1 MSIRTFDTDGIYI
14 LIGDYCDIG
23 RTTISDSQLVDINS
37 LSADKK
43 RRERELT
50 YTLINRAAGIYTRR
64 FGFLA
69 GATLGHHAN
78 GAPFL
83 NTDRKINI
91 SISHC
96 RSGACIALSDVSQN
110 FGIDIEDSSDK
121 LARVKSK
128 FISECEEKIID
139 SDMLLWAWTIKEAVY
154 KAAGTPGL
162 SLRDGITIEPVMQS
176 RPEIAAGFSLMASAM
191 ADGNIYRC
199 LSLSEPNRCITIS
212 VM

>member
-1 MSIRTFDTDGIYI
+1 MSIRTFDIDGICI
-14 LIGDYCDIG
+14 LIGDYCDID
-23 RTTISDSQLVDINS
+23 RATISDSQFADINS
-37 LSADKK
+37 LSADKQ

-50 YTLINRAAGIYTRR
+50 YTLVNRAAGIYTRR
-64 FGFLA
+64 FGWLA

-128 FISECEEKIID
+128 FISESEAKIIGP
-139 SDMLLWAWTIKEAVY
+139 DMLLWAWTIKEAVY

-162 SLRDGITIEPVMQS
+162 SLRDGITIEPVMQ
-176 RPEIAAGFSLMASAM
+176 PWQETAAAFSLKAKAV
-191 ADGNIYRC
+191 AAGNIYRC
-199 LSLSEPNRCITIS
+199 LSLFEPNRCTTIS

>member
-1 MSIRTFDTDGIYI
+1 MSIRTFDIDGICI
-14 LIGDYCDIG
+14 LIGDYCDID
-23 RTTISDSQLVDINS
+23 RATISDSQFADINS
-37 LSADKK
+37 LSADKQ

-50 YTLINRAAGIYTRR
+50 YTLVNRAADIYTRR
-64 FGFLA
+64 FGWLA

-128 FISECEEKIID
+128 FISESEAKIID

-162 SLRDGITIEPVMQS
+162 SLRDGITIEPVMQ
-176 RPEIAAGFSLMASAM
+176 PWQETEAAFSLMAKAV
-191 ADGNIYRC
+191 AAGNIYRC
-199 LSLSEPNRCITIS
+199 LSLFEPNRCTTIS